1 MNKQSYQE
9 EFDMNTSFIST
20 QQIKDLINEQKFTST
35 QEIMNCM
42 KNMFADILEQTL
54 QAEMDQHLGYE
65 HAERRNDDAKK
76 NYRNGSVK
84 RTMKTQL
91 GEVEVNVPRD
101 RNGEFEPKI
110 ISKYQRNA
118 DGIEERILSLYAA
131 GMSTRDIKEQ
141 IKGLYDVEIS
151 EGLVSKISE
160 RILPEVKQWQDR
172 PLEAC
177 YPFVFMDAIHY
188 KIREDHQVVTKAAYV
203 ILGINEDGIKEVL
216 GLWVGASESAKYW
229 MGVLN
234 ELKSRGV
241 QNVSLFCVD
250 GLTGFKEAITAVHP
264 KARIQRCIIHQI
276 RSSTRF
282 VSYKHIKEFMKDLKQ
297 VYQANTEEQAM
308 SQLAAFSEKWEK
320 QYPTAVHSWEE
331 NWDILSTYFD
341 YPVEIRKIIYTTNAI
356 EGLNRQFRKVTKTKN
371 VFPND
376 DSLRKML
383 YLAIQN
389 LSSRWTQRCRN
400 WDLIINQLRIMDSS
414 EG

>member
-1 MNKQSYQE
+1 
-9 EFDMNTSFIST
+9 
-20 QQIKDLINEQKFTST
+20 
-35 QEIMNCM
+35 
-42 KNMFADILEQTL
+42 
-54 QAEMDQHLGYE
+54 
-65 HAERRNDDAKK
+65 
-76 NYRNGSVK
+76 
-84 RTMKTQL
+84 
-91 GEVEVNVPRD
+91 
-101 RNGEFEPKI
+101 
-110 ISKYQRNA
+110 
-118 DGIEERILSLYAA
+118 
-131 GMSTRDIKEQ
+131 
-141 IKGLYDVEIS
+141 
-151 EGLVSKISE
+151 
-160 RILPEVKQWQDR
+160 
-172 PLEAC
+172 
-177 YPFVFMDAIHY
+177 MDAIHY

-250 GLTGFKEAITAVHP
+250 GLTGFKEAITAVYP

-308 SQLAAFSEKWEK
+308 SHLVAFSEKWEK

-400 WDLIINQLRIMDSS
+400 WDLIINQLRIMDSN
-414 EG
+414 EE

>member
-1 MNKQSYQE
+1 
-9 EFDMNTSFIST
+9 MNTSFIST
-20 QQIKDLINEQKFTST
+20 NQIKSLVNEQKFTST
-35 QEIMNCM
+35 QDIMECM
-42 KNMFADILEQTL
+42 KGMFADVLEQTL
-54 QAEMDQHLGYE
+54 QAEMDNHLGYA
-65 HAERRNDDAKK
+65 HAERTTAEDKK

-101 RNGEFEPKI
+101 RNGEFEPQI
-110 ISKYQRNA
+110 IGKYQRNA

-131 GMSTRDIKEQ
+131 GMSNRDIRDQ
-141 IKGLYDVEIS
+141 IKGLYNVEIS

-160 RILPEVKQWQDR
+160 RILPEVTEWQNR
-172 PLEAC
+172 PLEES

-188 KIREDHQVVTKAAYV
+188 KIRENHQVVTKAAYV
-203 ILGINEDGIKEVL
+203 VLGINNEGMKEVL

-234 ELKSRGV
+234 ELKSRGLKE
-241 QNVSLFCVD
+241 VSLFCVD
-250 GLTGFKEAITAVHP
+250 GLTGFREAIGAVYP

-276 RSSTRF
+276 RNSIRF
-282 VSYKHIKEFMKDLKQ
+282 VSYKHIKEFMKDLKS
-297 VYQANTEEQAM
+297 VYQANTEEQALN
-308 SQLAAFSEKWEK
+308 QLMIFKDKWEK
-320 QYPTAVHSWEE
+320 QYPTAIRSWED

-356 EGLNRQFRKVTKTKN
+356 EGLNRQFRKVTKTKTA
-371 VFPND
+371 FPSD

-389 LSSRWTQRCRN
+389 LSNKWTQRCRN
-400 WDLIINQLRIMDSS
+400 WDLIRNQLEIMYT
-414 EG
+414 E

>member
-1 MNKQSYQE
+1 
-9 EFDMNTSFIST
+9 
-20 QQIKDLINEQKFTST
+20 
-35 QEIMNCM
+35 
-42 KNMFADILEQTL
+42 
-54 QAEMDQHLGYE
+54 
-65 HAERRNDDAKK
+65 
-76 NYRNGSVK
+76 
-84 RTMKTQL
+84 MKTQL

-188 KIREDHQVVTKAAYV
+188 KIREDHHVVTKAAYV

-250 GLTGFKEAITAVHP
+250 GLTGFKEAITAVYP

-308 SQLAAFSEKWEK
+308 SQLVAFSEKWEK
-320 QYPTAVHSWEE
+320 QYPTAVHSWEK

>member
-188 KIREDHQVVTKAAYV
+188 KIR
-203 ILGINEDGIKEVL
+203 
-216 GLWVGASESAKYW
+216 
-229 MGVLN
+229 
-234 ELKSRGV
+234 
-241 QNVSLFCVD
+241 
-250 GLTGFKEAITAVHP
+250 
-264 KARIQRCIIHQI
+264 
-276 RSSTRF
+276 
-282 VSYKHIKEFMKDLKQ
+282 
-297 VYQANTEEQAM
+297 
-308 SQLAAFSEKWEK
+308 
-320 QYPTAVHSWEE
+320 
-331 NWDILSTYFD
+331 
-341 YPVEIRKIIYTTNAI
+341 KIIYTTNAI

-400 WDLIINQLRIMDSS
+400 WDLIINQLRIMDSN
-414 EG
+414 EE

>member
-1 MNKQSYQE
+1 
-9 EFDMNTSFIST
+9 MNTSFIST
-20 QQIKDLINEQKFTST
+20 NQIKSLVNEQKFTST
-35 QEIMNCM
+35 QDIMECM
-42 KNMFADILEQTL
+42 KGMFADVLEQTL
-54 QAEMDQHLGYE
+54 QAEMDNHLGYA
-65 HAERRNDDAKK
+65 HAKRTTAEDKK

-101 RNGEFEPKI
+101 RNGEFEPHI
-110 ISKYQRNA
+110 IGKYQRNA

-131 GMSTRDIKEQ
+131 GMSTRDIRDQ
-141 IKGLYDVEIS
+141 IKGLYNVEIS

-160 RILPEVKQWQDR
+160 RILPEVTEWQNR
-172 PLEAC
+172 PLEES

-188 KIREDHQVVTKAAYV
+188 KIRENHQVVTKAAYV
-203 ILGINEDGIKEVL
+203 VLGINNEGMKEVL

-234 ELKSRGV
+234 ELKSRGLKE
-241 QNVSLFCVD
+241 VSLFCVD
-250 GLTGFKEAITAVHP
+250 GLTGFREAIGAVYP

-276 RSSTRF
+276 RNSIRF
-282 VSYKHIKEFMKDLKQ
+282 VSYKHIKEFMKDLKS
-297 VYQANTEEQAM
+297 VYQANTEEQALN
-308 SQLAAFSEKWEK
+308 QLMIFKDKWEK
-320 QYPTAVHSWEE
+320 QYPTAIRSWED

-356 EGLNRQFRKVTKTKN
+356 EGLNRQFRKVTKTKTA
-371 VFPND
+371 FPSD

-389 LSSRWTQRCRN
+389 LSNKWTQRCRN
-400 WDLIINQLRIMDSS
+400 WDLIRNQLEIMYT
-414 EG
+414 E

>member
-1 MNKQSYQE
+1 
-9 EFDMNTSFIST
+9 MNTSFIST
-20 QQIKDLINEQKFTST
+20 NQIKSLVNEQKFTST
-35 QEIMNCM
+35 QDIMECM
-42 KNMFADILEQTL
+42 KGMFADVLEQTL
-54 QAEMDQHLGYE
+54 QAEMDNHLGYA
-65 HAERRNDDAKK
+65 HAERTTAEDKK

-101 RNGEFEPKI
+101 RNGEFEPQI
-110 ISKYQRNA
+110 IGKYQRNA

-131 GMSTRDIKEQ
+131 GMSTRDIRDQ
-141 IKGLYDVEIS
+141 IKGLYNVEIS

-160 RILPEVKQWQDR
+160 RILPEATEWQNP
-172 PLEAC
+172 PLEES

-188 KIREDHQVVTKAAYV
+188 KIRENHQVVTKAAYV
-203 ILGINEDGIKEVL
+203 VLGINNEGMKEVL

-234 ELKSRGV
+234 ELKSRGLKE
-241 QNVSLFCVD
+241 VSLFCVD
-250 GLTGFKEAITAVHP
+250 GLTGFREAIGAVYP

-276 RSSTRF
+276 RNSIRF
-282 VSYKHIKEFMKDLKQ
+282 VSYKHIKEFMKDLKS
-297 VYQANTEEQAM
+297 VYQANTEEQALN
-308 SQLAAFSEKWEK
+308 QLMIFKDKWEK
-320 QYPTAVHSWEE
+320 QYPTAIRSWED

-356 EGLNRQFRKVTKTKN
+356 EGLNRQFRKVTKTKTA
-371 VFPND
+371 FPSD

-389 LSSRWTQRCRN
+389 LSNKWTQRCRN
-400 WDLIINQLRIMDSS
+400 WDLIRNQLEIMYT
-414 EG
+414 E

>member
-1 MNKQSYQE
+1 M
-9 EFDMNTSFIST
+9 
-20 QQIKDLINEQKFTST
+20 
-35 QEIMNCM
+35 
-42 KNMFADILEQTL
+42 
-54 QAEMDQHLGYE
+54 
-65 HAERRNDDAKK
+65 
-76 NYRNGSVK
+76 V
-84 RTMKTQL
+84 
-91 GEVEVNVPRD
+91 
-101 RNGEFEPKI
+101 
-110 ISKYQRNA
+110 
-118 DGIEERILSLYAA
+118 
-131 GMSTRDIKEQ
+131 
-141 IKGLYDVEIS
+141 
-151 EGLVSKISE
+151 
-160 RILPEVKQWQDR
+160 
-172 PLEAC
+172 
-177 YPFVFMDAIHY
+177 
-188 KIREDHQVVTKAAYV
+188 
-203 ILGINEDGIKEVL
+203 
-216 GLWVGASESAKYW
+216 
-229 MGVLN
+229 VLN
-234 ELKSRGV
+234 ELESRGV

-250 GLTGFKEAITAVHP
+250 GLTGFKEAITAVYP

-276 RSSTRF
+276 CSSTRF

-389 LSSRWTQRCRN
+389 LSSRWIQRSRN

-414 EG
+414 EE

>member
-35 QEIMNCM
+35 KDIMDCM
-42 KNMFADILEQTL
+42 KSMFADILEQTL

-91 GEVEVNVPRD
+91 GEVEINVPRD
-101 RNGEFEPKI
+101 RNGEYEPKI

-160 RILPEVKQWQDR
+160 HILPEVKQWQDR

-250 GLTGFKEAITAVHP
+250 GLTGFKEAITAVYP

-341 YPVEIRKIIYTTNAI
+341 YPVEIRKIIYDYYGVAD
-356 EGLNRQFRKVTKTKN
+356 Q
-371 VFPND
+371 VF
-376 DSLRKML
+376 
-383 YLAIQN
+383 
-389 LSSRWTQRCRN
+389 
-400 WDLIINQLRIMDSS
+400 
-414 EG
+414 

>member
-1 MNKQSYQE
+1 
-9 EFDMNTSFIST
+9 MNTSFIST
-20 QQIKDLINEQKFTST
+20 NQIKSLVNEQKFTST
-35 QEIMNCM
+35 QDIMECM
-42 KNMFADILEQTL
+42 KGMFADVLEQTL
-54 QAEMDQHLGYE
+54 QAEMDNHLGYA
-65 HAERRNDDAKK
+65 HAERTTAEDKK

-101 RNGEFEPKI
+101 RNGEFEPQI
-110 ISKYQRNA
+110 IGKYQRNA

-131 GMSTRDIKEQ
+131 GMSTRDIRDQ
-141 IKGLYDVEIS
+141 IKGLYNVEIS

-160 RILPEVKQWQDR
+160 RILPEVTEWQNR
-172 PLEAC
+172 PLEES

-188 KIREDHQVVTKAAYV
+188 KIRENHQVVTKAAYV
-203 ILGINEDGIKEVL
+203 VLGINNEGMKEVL

-234 ELKSRGV
+234 ELKSRGLKE
-241 QNVSLFCVD
+241 VSLFCVD
-250 GLTGFKEAITAVHP
+250 GLTGFREAIGAVYP

-276 RSSTRF
+276 RNSIRF
-282 VSYKHIKEFMKDLKQ
+282 VSYKHIKEFMKDLKS
-297 VYQANTEEQAM
+297 VYQANTEEQALN
-308 SQLAAFSEKWEK
+308 QLMIFKDKWEK
-320 QYPTAVHSWEE
+320 QYPTAIRSWED

-356 EGLNRQFRKVTKTKN
+356 EGLNRQFRKVTKTKTA
-371 VFPND
+371 FPSD

-389 LSSRWTQRCRN
+389 LNNKWTPRCRN
-400 WDLIINQLRIMDSS
+400 WDLIRNQL
-414 EG
+414 

>member
-1 MNKQSYQE
+1 
-9 EFDMNTSFIST
+9 MNTSFIST
-20 QQIKDLINEQKFTST
+20 NQIKSLVNEQKFTST
-35 QEIMNCM
+35 QDIMECM
-42 KNMFADILEQTL
+42 KGMFADVLEQTL
-54 QAEMDQHLGYE
+54 QAEMDNHLGYA
-65 HAERRNDDAKK
+65 HAKRTTAEDKK

-101 RNGEFEPKI
+101 RNGEFEPQI
-110 ISKYQRNA
+110 IGKYQRNA

-131 GMSTRDIKEQ
+131 GMSTRDIRDQ
-141 IKGLYDVEIS
+141 IKGLYNVEIS

-160 RILPEVKQWQDR
+160 RILPEVTEWQNR
-172 PLEAC
+172 PLEES

-188 KIREDHQVVTKAAYV
+188 KIRENHQVVTKAAYV
-203 ILGINEDGIKEVL
+203 VLGINNEGMKEVL

-234 ELKSRGV
+234 ELKSRGLKE
-241 QNVSLFCVD
+241 VSLFCVD
-250 GLTGFKEAITAVHP
+250 GLTGFREAIGAVYP

-276 RSSTRF
+276 RNSIRF
-282 VSYKHIKEFMKDLKQ
+282 VSYKHIKEFMKDLKS
-297 VYQANTEEQAM
+297 VYQANTEEQALN
-308 SQLAAFSEKWEK
+308 QLMIFKDKWEK
-320 QYPTAVHSWEE
+320 QYPTAIRSWED

-356 EGLNRQFRKVTKTKN
+356 EGLNRQFRKVTKTKTA
-371 VFPND
+371 FPSD

-389 LSSRWTQRCRN
+389 LSNKWTQRCRN
-400 WDLIINQLRIMDSS
+400 WDLIRNQLEIMYT
-414 EG
+414 E